1 MCKHAQQRREE
12 DESVGYSQ
20 ILTNDFL
27 LIQMYV
33 KVAVIV
39 VFNQIVSLLRQSK
52 LNLGGSEKLI
62 NQIVIRTLVA

>member
-27 LIQMYV
+27 LTQMYV
-33 KVAVIV
+33 KVVVIV
-39 VFNQIVSLLRQSK
+39 VFNQIVSLLRQLK

-62 NQIVIRTLVA
+62 NQIVTRTLVA